1 MGMLGLGTRRMAL
14 AAAALVGAGAVAQTM
29 AAPEPSPVPRRWQ
42 LDVRPGELRAT
53 IVETEK
59 DGPRAYLYMTYLVM
73 NPTQEDVFFAPTF
86 EMATDEGDLIRSG
99 RGVPREVTLELLRRL
114 ENPLLEDEVRV
125 IRMLGQG
132 EENAR
137 EGLVVWPLQS
147 LKADEIR
154 IFAAGFS
161 GETRTIRRPDTDEE
175 VTLRKTLMLRYATPG
190 YIPTDN
196 TPLTRVERRW
206 IMR

>member
-14 AAAALVGAGAVAQTM
+14 AALVGAGAVAQTL

-53 IVETEK
+53 VVETEK
-59 DGPRAYLYMTYLVM
+59 DGPRAYLYLTYFVM

-86 EMATDEGDLIRSG
+86 ELATDEGDLVRSG
-99 RGVPREVTLELLRRL
+99 RGVPREVVLELLRRL

-137 EGLVVWPLQS
+137 EGLVVWPLET

-161 GETRTIRRPDTDEE
+161 GETRTIRRPDTGEE

-190 YIPTDN
+190 FIPTDN